1 MRKRPEIQTVLREKE
16 IINIK
21 EVRTVVELEQ
31 LRLELQAFE
40 EPLKEVR
47 DSL

>member
-16 IINIK
+16 IIKIK

-31 LRLELQAFE
+31 LRLGLQAFG
-40 EPLKEVR
+40 EPLKEVM

>member
-16 IINIK
+16 IIKIK
-21 EVRTVVELEQ
+21 EVSTVVELEQ
-31 LRLELQAFE
+31 RRLELQALE

>member
-16 IINIK
+16 IIKIK

-31 LRLELQAFE
+31 LRQELQAFE